1 MYCGTQ
7 GPSFRLYPTVFL
19 RKNLSSVVVKDISEL
34 LNIKLNL
41 IAANSSEMPYIGW
54 VELNF
59 RLLPYKNDLKVPL
72 LFTE

>member
-1 MYCGTQ
+1 MSG
-7 GPSFRLYPTVFL
+7 
-19 RKNLSSVVVKDISEL
+19 VVVKDISEL

-72 LFTE
+72 LVTE

>member
-7 GPSFRLYPTVFL
+7 GPSFRLYPTIFS
-19 RKNLSSVVVKDISEL
+19 RKNLSGVVVKDISEL

-41 IAANSSEMPYIGW
+41 IAANRSEMSYIGW

-72 LFTE
+72 LVTE